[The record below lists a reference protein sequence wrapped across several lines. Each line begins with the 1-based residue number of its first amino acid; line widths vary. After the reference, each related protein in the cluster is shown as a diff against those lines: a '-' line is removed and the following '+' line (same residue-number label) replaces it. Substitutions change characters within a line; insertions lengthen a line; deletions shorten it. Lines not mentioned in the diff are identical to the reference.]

1 LTCGPPGIHRP
12 DAEATEDA
20 QVITPRRVLAALL
33 AAVVATGLA
42 TAPASAD
49 GHAVWPLTRAH
60 SHNDYEHARP
70 LRDALDQGFTSVEA
84 DIYLVDGQLL
94 VAHDLA
100 DTRPERTLES
110 LYLEPLRERVLA
122 NHGVGVYRQR
132 TEFQLLIDVKGD
144 ANSTYAAL
152 EKRLYNPRY
161 SFLFSLYA
169 FGHVQKRAVTAVIS
183 GGRPKDVMLGQRV
196 RLAFYDGRIK
206 DQNDLNIGSDPRV
219 APLVSDSWTGLFTW
233 TGDGPFPATERAKLH
248 EMVKRAHAAGQ
259 RVRFWAT
266 PDADGPARAALWK
279 ELVAAGVDH
288 LNTDDLAGL
297 ANFLRAR

>member
-1 LTCGPPGIHRP
+1 M
-12 DAEATEDA
+12 
-20 QVITPRRVLAALL
+20 ITPRRILAALL
-33 AAVVATGLA
+33 AAVAATSLA
-42 TAPASAD
+42 TVPASAHER
-49 GHAVWPLTRAH
+49 GVRPLPQAH

-70 LRDALDQGFTSVEA
+70 LQDALDQGFTSVEA

-100 DTRPERTLES
+100 DTRPDRTLES
-110 LYLEPLRERVLA
+110 LYLEPLRQRVLA
-122 NHGVGVYRQR
+122 NHGVGVYRQKA
-132 TEFQLLIDVKGD
+132 EFQLLIDVKGD

-169 FGHVQKRAVTAVIS
+169 FGHVRKRAVTAVLS
-183 GGRPKDVMLGQRV
+183 GGRPKDVMLGQKF

-206 DQNDLNIGSDPRV
+206 DENDLGIGSDPR
-219 APLVSDSWTGLFTW
+219 ATPLVSDSWTGLFTW
-233 TGDGPFPATERAKLH
+233 TGTGLFPADERAKLH
-248 EMVKRAHAAGQ
+248 KLVKDAHAAGQ

-266 PDADGPARAALWK
+266 PDAAGPGRDALWK

-288 LNTDDLAGL
+288 LNTDDLPGL
-297 ANFLRAR
+297 ANFLRSR

>member
-1 LTCGPPGIHRP
+1 M
-12 DAEATEDA
+12 
-20 QVITPRRVLAALL
+20 ITPRRVLAALL
-33 AAVVATGLA
+33 AAVAATSLA
-42 TAPASAD
+42 TTPASAH
-49 GHAVWPLTRAH
+49 GHGHGPGVRPLTRAH

-84 DIYLVDGQLL
+84 DIFLVDGQLL

-132 TEFQLLIDVKGD
+132 AEFQLLIDVKGD
-144 ANSTYAAL
+144 AKGTYAAL

-206 DQNDLNIGSDPRV
+206 DENDLNIGSDPRLT
-219 APLVSDSWTGLFTW
+219 PLVSDSWTGLFTW
-233 TGDGPFPATERAKLH
+233 TGDGPFPAEERAKLH
-248 EMVKRAHAAGQ
+248 DLVNRAHAAGQ

-266 PDADGPARAALWK
+266 PDGAGPARETLWK

>member
-1 LTCGPPGIHRP
+1 M
-12 DAEATEDA
+12 
-20 QVITPRRVLAALL
+20 ITPRRVLAALL
-33 AAVVATGLA
+33 AAAITTAATSLA
-42 TAPASAD
+42 TAPASAHER
-49 GHAVWPLTRAH
+49 GVRPLPQAH

-70 LRDALDQGFTSVEA
+70 LHDALDQGFTSVEA

-100 DTRPERTLES
+100 DTRPDRTLES
-110 LYLEPLRERVLA
+110 LYLEPLRKRVLA
-122 NHGVGVYRQR
+122 NHGAGVYRQR
-132 TEFQLLIDVKGD
+132 GEFQLLIDVKGD

-183 GGRPKDVMLGQRV
+183 GGRPKDVMLGQKF

-206 DQNDLNIGSDPRV
+206 DENDLNIGSDPRV
-219 APLVSDSWTGLFTW
+219 TPLVSDSWTGLFTW
-233 TGDGPFPATERAKLH
+233 TGAGEFPAAERAKLH
-248 EMVKRAHAAGQ
+248 DIVERAHAAGQ

-266 PDADGPARAALWK
+266 PDAAGPDRDALWNA
-279 ELVAAGVDH
+279 LVAAGVDH
-288 LNTDDLAGL
+288 LNTDDLPGL
-297 ANFLRAR
+297 AHFLRSR

>member
-1 LTCGPPGIHRP
+1 M
-12 DAEATEDA
+12 
-20 QVITPRRVLAALL
+20 ITPRRILAALL
-33 AAVVATGLA
+33 VAVAATSLA
-42 TAPASAD
+42 TAPASAHER
-49 GHAVWPLTRAH
+49 GVRPLPRAH

-70 LRDALDQGFTSVEA
+70 LHDALDQGFTSVEA

-94 VAHDLA
+94 VAHDLD

-132 TEFQLLIDVKGD
+132 AEFQLLIDVKGD

-152 EKRLYNPRY
+152 EKRLYDPRY

-183 GGRPKDVMLGQRV
+183 GGRPKDVMLGQKF

-206 DQNDLNIGSDPRV
+206 DENDLGIGSDPKV
-219 APLVSDSWTGLFTW
+219 TPLVSDSWSELFTW
-233 TGDGPFPATERAKLH
+233 TGDGPFPAEERAKLH
-248 EMVKRAHAAGQ
+248 DLVKSAHKAGQ

-266 PDADGPARAALWK
+266 PDTAGPGRDALWK

-288 LNTDDLAGL
+288 LNTDDLSGL
-297 ANFLRAR
+297 ANFLRSR

>member
-1 LTCGPPGIHRP
+1 M
-12 DAEATEDA
+12 
-20 QVITPRRVLAALL
+20 ITPRRILAALL
-33 AAVVATGLA
+33 AAVAATSLA
-42 TAPASAD
+42 TAPASAHE
-49 GHAVWPLTRAH
+49 GGVRPLPQAH

-70 LRDALDQGFTSVEA
+70 LQDALDQGFTSVEA

-100 DTRPERTLES
+100 DTRPDRTLES
-110 LYLEPLRERVLA
+110 LYLEPLRKRVLA

-132 TEFQLLIDVKGD
+132 AEFQLLIDVKGD

-152 EKRLYNPRY
+152 EKRLYSPRY

-183 GGRPKDVMLGQRV
+183 GGRPKDVMLGQKF

-206 DQNDLNIGSDPRV
+206 DKNDLHIGSDRRV
-219 APLVSDSWTGLFTW
+219 TPLVSDSWTELFTW
-233 TGDGPFPATERAKLH
+233 TGAGEFPAAERAKLH
-248 EMVKRAHAAGQ
+248 DIVKRAHAAGQ

-266 PDADGPARAALWK
+266 PDVAGPDRDALWK

-288 LNTDDLAGL
+288 LNTDDLPGL

>member
-1 LTCGPPGIHRP
+1 M
-12 DAEATEDA
+12 
-20 QVITPRRVLAALL
+20 ITPRRILAALL
-33 AAVVATGLA
+33 AAVAATSLA
-42 TAPASAD
+42 TAPASAHER
-49 GHAVWPLTRAH
+49 GVKPLPQAH
-60 SHNDYEHARP
+60 SHNDYEHTRP
-70 LRDALDQGFTSVEA
+70 LQDALDQGFTSVEA

-100 DTRPERTLES
+100 DTRPDRTLES
-110 LYLEPLRERVLA
+110 LYLEPLRKRVLA

-152 EKRLYNPRY
+152 EKRLYDPRY

-169 FGHVQKRAVTAVIS
+169 FGHVKKRAVTAVIS
-183 GGRPKDVMLGQRV
+183 GGRPKDVMLGQKF

-206 DQNDLNIGSDPRV
+206 DQNDLGIGSDPRV
-219 APLVSDSWTGLFTW
+219 TPLVSDSWTGLFTW
-233 TGDGPFPATERAKLH
+233 TGEGTFPAEERAKLH
-248 EMVKRAHAAGQ
+248 DLVERAHAAGQ

-266 PDADGPARAALWK
+266 PDAAGPGRDALWK

-288 LNTDDLAGL
+288 LNTDDLPGL
-297 ANFLRAR
+297 ANFLRSR